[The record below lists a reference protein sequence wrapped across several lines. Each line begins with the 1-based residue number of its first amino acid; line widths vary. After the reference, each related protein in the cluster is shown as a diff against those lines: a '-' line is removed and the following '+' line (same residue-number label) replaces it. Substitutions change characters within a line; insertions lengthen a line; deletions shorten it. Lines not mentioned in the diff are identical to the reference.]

1 MSTETRKRKEMRD
14 LERKRKQQLY
24 ILIGIVVVAI
34 VALGAVILSTQQLTQ
49 SAALV
54 AEAAESEVY
63 AGITPTV
70 SEEGMPQLGSDDAPL
85 TIYEYSSFGC
95 GHCMSF
101 HDDQFQR
108 LLENVRNDEV
118 RLVFVPVTNQF
129 SAPASLAAVCAAE
142 QGKFWEMHDV
152 LFNYLGQY
160 GGNAYTRERLDVA
173 ASALGLDEDA
183 FGACLI
189 SDSAA
194 AQVEAAND
202 LFFALA
208 EQDPNVTGTPTLTF
222 NGVAPEWGS
231 GAPQWEYIQ
240 AKIEEAN
247 S

>member
-1 MSTETRKRKEMRD
+1 MTSETRKRKQLRD

-34 VALGAVILSTQQLTQ
+34 VALGAIILSTQQLTQ

-63 AGITPTV
+63 AGIVPTV
-70 SEEGMPQLGSDDAPL
+70 SEDGMPQLGSNDAPL

-101 HDDQFQR
+101 HDDQFQK
-108 LLENVRNDEV
+108 LLDYVRNDEV
-118 RLVFVPVTNQF
+118 RLVFVPVTNEF

-142 QGKFWEMHDV
+142 QDKFWEMHDI
-152 LFNYLGQY
+152 LFSYLGQY
-160 GGNAYTRERLDVA
+160 GGNAYTRERLDLA
-173 ASALGLDEDA
+173 ASALGLDQDA
-183 FGACLI
+183 FNTCLL
-189 SDSAA
+189 SDAA
-194 AQVEAAND
+194 AVQVEAAND

-208 EQDPNVTGTPTLTF
+208 EQNPNVTGTPTLTF
-222 NGVAPEWGS
+222 DGVAPEWGS
-231 GAPQWEYIQ
+231 GAPQWDYIL
-240 AKIEEAN
+240 AKIEAAN